1 MKKFSSASVIWMLSV
16 ISIIQVQFV
25 GAFVM
30 LATKTE
36 NNPLI
41 QYLIMA
47 VVQVLNVLIV
57 FFVRKKRNFV
67 SSYSIKK
74 ISVANTVKS
83 VVLGVVTFVGMYLIS
98 QYVFEF
104 FVFLGVK
111 AGYIDI
117 GGWYVLPAI
126 ITTIIL
132 APIGE
137 ELVFRSSL
145 VYGFSSSKPYVA
157 VIASSVAFALMHM
170 SPMQTFY
177 QLALG
182 AVLAVLVMRSGN
194 VVYPIIMHAVSNLI
208 TILLS
213 FVPLPQIPL
222 FHPLTVVVAVAVFVF
237 CLLLAVM
244 ILRSIKKQESEE
256 KRAEVLDESE
266 EKKEKIYGITALSIG
281 AFVCLTVWITAFF

>member
-57 FFVRKKRNFV
+57 FFVRKKRDFV
-67 SSYSIKK
+67 SPYSIKK